1 MEKVFHEW
9 IKWFQTTYE
18 AEPVVLYGKGVN
30 DSKQQQLV
38 RVWISANGEVPTGGK
53 LLAQSIFLDKKKTK
67 AANGLVIFRVKGSTP
82 IVFSTKS
89 YISEGDLKF
98 NRGTKNKSVV
108 NRAKKTNGK
117 EKRRSLPLK
126 KPFHWRCREC
136 GEVGESEILENHCEL
151 QPKQLAPLSDEG
163 KIWFEKFLDSVEWKY
178 VSIDKLMAIPN
189 ISNESKALLIAEEAG
204 RSLEQIMC
212 GLSLECPSHYEL
224 FDRRNT
230 HLRTSDLKTKKGF
243 NDALK
248 DSIKNHGKI
257 LSAMKTAPI
266 DKIELGHIFD
276 EFLSNI
282 CDLVVSDTWKKGEK
296 IRYYSPSLKVAV
308 TGTPDLKYLD
318 VPVEMKTIENLPYR
332 HIGQNKKNNF
342 RTKVK
347 TNYMTQVSIY
357 SKAVERQWLLVLLIS
372 RQSGEFTVLPM
383 SNVAYLPQL
392 EKKLI
397 KWSEEPES
405 AILLEKYHQLK
416 GAPES

>member
-1 MEKVFHEW
+1 MEKVFDEW
-9 IKWFQTTYE
+9 IKWFKTTYE
-18 AEPVVLYGKGVN
+18 TEPIVLYGKGIN
-30 DSKQQQLV
+30 DSKQQQL
-38 RVWISANGEVPTGGK
+38 RRIWISANGEVPPGEK
-53 LLAQSIFLDKKKTK
+53 LLTQSIFLDKKKTK
-67 AANGLVIFRVKGSTP
+67 AVNGLVIFRAKGNPP
-82 IVFSTKS
+82 IVFSTDS
-89 YISEGDLKF
+89 YIVEGDLKF
-98 NRGTKNKSVV
+98 NQGSKKKPV
-108 NRAKKTNGK
+108 NKKTKKTSGK

-126 KPFHWRCREC
+126 KPFHWRCRKC
-136 GEVGESEILENHCEL
+136 GEVGESEILEKHCDL

-163 KIWFEKFLDSVEWKY
+163 KIWFDKFLDSVEWKY
-178 VSIDKLMAIPN
+178 VSINKLMTIPN
-189 ISNESKALLIAEEAG
+189 ISNESEALLIAEEAG
-204 RSLEQIMC
+204 RSLEQIMR

-248 DSIKNHGKI
+248 DSIKYHGKN

-282 CDLVVSDTWKKGEK
+282 CDLVVSDIWKKGEK

-318 VPVEMKTIENLPYR
+318 VPVEMKTIENLPYK
-332 HIGQNKKNNF
+332 HIETNKKNNF
-342 RTKVK
+342 RSKVK
-347 TNYMTQVSIY
+347 SNYMTQVSIY
-357 SKAVERQWLLVLLIS
+357 SKAVERSWLLVLLIS

-383 SNVAYLPQL
+383 SNIEYLPRL

-405 AILLEKYHQLK
+405 ALLLKKYHKLK

>member
-1 MEKVFHEW
+1 MEKVFDEW
-9 IKWFQTTYE
+9 IKWFKTTYE
-18 AEPVVLYGKGVN
+18 TEPIVLYGKGIK
-30 DSKQQQLV
+30 DSKQQQLT
-38 RVWISANGEVPTGGK
+38 RIWISANGEVPAGGK
-53 LLAQSIFLDKKKTK
+53 LLNQSIFLDKKKTK
-67 AANGLVIFRVKGSTP
+67 AANGLVIFRVKGNPP
-82 IVFSTKS
+82 IVFSTNS
-89 YISEGDLKF
+89 YIAEGDLKF
-98 NRGTKNKSVV
+98 NNGSKKKSVDKK
-108 NRAKKTNGK
+108 AKKTSGK

-136 GEVGESEILENHCEL
+136 GEVGESEILEKHCGL
-151 QPKQLAPLSDEG
+151 QPKQLAPLSGEG

-178 VSIDKLMAIPN
+178 VSINKLMPIPN

-204 RSLEQIMC
+204 RSLEQIMR

-230 HLRTSDLKTKKGF
+230 HLRTSDLKTRKGF

-248 DSIKNHGKI
+248 DSIKNHEKI

-282 CDLVVSDTWKKGEK
+282 CDLVVGDIWKKGEK
-296 IRYYSPSLKVAV
+296 IRYYSPSLRVAV

-318 VPVEMKTIENLPYR
+318 IPVEMKTIENLPYR
-332 HIGQNKKNNF
+332 HIEANKKNNF
-342 RTKVK
+342 RSKVK
-347 TNYMTQVSIY
+347 SNYMTQVSIY
-357 SKAVERQWLLVLLIS
+357 SKAVGRRWLLVLLIS

-383 SNVAYLPQL
+383 SNVEYLPLL

-397 KWSEEPES
+397 KWSEEPE
-405 AILLEKYHQLK
+405 AALLLKKYHQLK

>member
-1 MEKVFHEW
+1 MEKVFDEW
-9 IKWFQTTYE
+9 IKWFKTTYE
-18 AEPVVLYGKGVN
+18 TEPIVLYGKGIN
-30 DSKQQQLV
+30 DSKQQQL
-38 RVWISANGEVPTGGK
+38 RRIWISANGEVPPGEK
-53 LLAQSIFLDKKKTK
+53 LLTQSIFLDKKKTK
-67 AANGLVIFRVKGSTP
+67 AVNGLVIFRAKGNPP
-82 IVFSTKS
+82 IVFSTDS
-89 YISEGDLKF
+89 YIVEGDLKF
-98 NRGTKNKSVV
+98 NQGPKKKPV
-108 NRAKKTNGK
+108 NKKTKKTSGK

-126 KPFHWRCREC
+126 KPFHWRCRKC
-136 GEVGESEILENHCEL
+136 GEVGESEILEKHCDL

-163 KIWFEKFLDSVEWKY
+163 KIWFDKFLDSVEWKY
-178 VSIDKLMAIPN
+178 VSINKLMTIPN
-189 ISNESKALLIAEEAG
+189 ISNESEALLIAEEAG
-204 RSLEQIMC
+204 RSLEQIMR

-248 DSIKNHGKI
+248 DSIKYHGKN

-282 CDLVVSDTWKKGEK
+282 CDLVVSDIWKKGEK

-318 VPVEMKTIENLPYR
+318 VPVEMKTIENLPYK
-332 HIGQNKKNNF
+332 HIETNKKNNF
-342 RTKVK
+342 RSKVK
-347 TNYMTQVSIY
+347 SNYMTQVSIY
-357 SKAVERQWLLVLLIS
+357 SKAVERSWLLVLLIS

-383 SNVAYLPQL
+383 SNIEYLPRL

-405 AILLEKYHQLK
+405 ALLLKKYHKLK

>member
-1 MEKVFHEW
+1 
-9 IKWFQTTYE
+9 
-18 AEPVVLYGKGVN
+18 
-30 DSKQQQLV
+30 
-38 RVWISANGEVPTGGK
+38 
-53 LLAQSIFLDKKKTK
+53 
-67 AANGLVIFRVKGSTP
+67 
-82 IVFSTKS
+82 
-89 YISEGDLKF
+89 
-98 NRGTKNKSVV
+98 
-108 NRAKKTNGK
+108 
-117 EKRRSLPLK
+117 
-126 KPFHWRCREC
+126 
-136 GEVGESEILENHCEL
+136 
-151 QPKQLAPLSDEG
+151 
-163 KIWFEKFLDSVEWKY
+163 
-178 VSIDKLMAIPN
+178 
-189 ISNESKALLIAEEAG
+189 
-204 RSLEQIMC
+204 
-212 GLSLECPSHYEL
+212 
-224 FDRRNT
+224 
-230 HLRTSDLKTKKGF
+230 
-243 NDALK
+243 
-248 DSIKNHGKI
+248 
-257 LSAMKTAPI
+257 MKTAPI

>member
-1 MEKVFHEW
+1 MEKVFDEW
-9 IKWFQTTYE
+9 IKWFKTTYE
-18 AEPVVLYGKGVN
+18 TEPIVLYGKGIN
-30 DSKQQQLV
+30 DSKQQQL
-38 RVWISANGEVPTGGK
+38 RRIWISANGEVPPGEK
-53 LLAQSIFLDKKKTK
+53 LLTQSIFLDKKKTK
-67 AANGLVIFRVKGSTP
+67 AVNGLVIFRAKGNPP
-82 IVFSTKS
+82 IVFSTDS
-89 YISEGDLKF
+89 YIVEGDLKF
-98 NRGTKNKSVV
+98 NQGPKKKPV
-108 NRAKKTNGK
+108 NKKTKKISGK

-126 KPFHWRCREC
+126 KPFHWRCRKC
-136 GEVGESEILENHCEL
+136 GEVGESEILEKHCDL

-163 KIWFEKFLDSVEWKY
+163 KIWFDKFLDSVEWKY
-178 VSIDKLMAIPN
+178 VSINKLMTIPN
-189 ISNESKALLIAEEAG
+189 ISNESEALLIAEEAG
-204 RSLEQIMC
+204 RSLEQIMR

-248 DSIKNHGKI
+248 DSIKYHGKN

-282 CDLVVSDTWKKGEK
+282 CDLVVSDIWKKGEK

-318 VPVEMKTIENLPYR
+318 VPVEMKTIENLPYK
-332 HIGQNKKNNF
+332 HIETNKKNNF
-342 RTKVK
+342 RSKVK
-347 TNYMTQVSIY
+347 SNYMTQVSIY
-357 SKAVERQWLLVLLIS
+357 SKAVERSWLLVLLIS

-383 SNVAYLPQL
+383 SNIEYLPRL

-405 AILLEKYHQLK
+405 ALLLKKYHKLK

>member
-1 MEKVFHEW
+1 MERVFDEW
-9 IKWFQTTYE
+9 IKWFQATYE
-18 AEPVVLYGKGVN
+18 TEPIVLYGKGIN

-38 RVWISANGEVPTGGK
+38 RVWIPSNGEVPTDGK
-53 LLAQSIFLDKKKTK
+53 ILTQSIFLDKKKRK
-67 AANGLVIFRVKGSTP
+67 AAEGLVIFRAKGNTP

-89 YISEGDLKF
+89 YIAEGDLKF
-98 NRGTKNKSVV
+98 NQLPENKSIGNKV
-108 NRAKKTNGK
+108 KTIKGK
-117 EKRRSLPLK
+117 EKGRSLPLK
-126 KPFHWRCREC
+126 KPFHWRCRGC
-136 GEVGESEILENHCEL
+136 GEVGVSEILEKHCDL

-178 VSIDKLMAIPN
+178 VPIERLMTIPH
-189 ISNESKALLIAEEAG
+189 ISNESKALVIAEEAG
-204 RSLEQIMC
+204 RSLEQIMR
-212 GLSLECPSHYEL
+212 GLSLECPPHYEL

-248 DSIKNHGKI
+248 DSIKNHAKN

-276 EFLSNI
+276 EFLSNV
-282 CDLVVSDTWKKGEK
+282 CDLVVGDIWKKGEK
-296 IRYYSPSLKVAV
+296 IRYYSSTLKVAV
-308 TGTPDLKYLD
+308 SGTPDLKYLD
-318 VPVEMKTIENLPYR
+318 IPVEMKTIESLPYS
-332 HIGQNKKNNF
+332 HIGQNKKSNF
-342 RTKVK
+342 RSKVK

-357 SKAVERQWLLVLLIS
+357 SKAVDRQWLLVLLIS

-383 SNVAYLPQL
+383 SNVTYLPRL

-397 KWSEEPES
+397 QWSKEPES
-405 AILLEKYHQLK
+405 VILLDKYHQLK

>member
-1 MEKVFHEW
+1 MEKVFDEW
-9 IKWFQTTYE
+9 IKWFKTTYE
-18 AEPVVLYGKGVN
+18 TEPIVLYGKGIN
-30 DSKQQQLV
+30 DSKQQQL
-38 RVWISANGEVPTGGK
+38 RRIWISANGEVPPGEK
-53 LLAQSIFLDKKKTK
+53 LLTQSIFLDKKKTK
-67 AANGLVIFRVKGSTP
+67 AVNGLVIFRAKGNPP
-82 IVFSTKS
+82 IVFSTDS
-89 YISEGDLKF
+89 YIVEGDLKF
-98 NRGTKNKSVV
+98 NQGSKKKPV
-108 NRAKKTNGK
+108 NKKTKKTSGK

-126 KPFHWRCREC
+126 KPFHWRCRKC
-136 GEVGESEILENHCEL
+136 GEVGESEILEKHCDL

-163 KIWFEKFLDSVEWKY
+163 KIWFDKFLDSVEWKY
-178 VSIDKLMAIPN
+178 VSINKLMTIPN
-189 ISNESKALLIAEEAG
+189 ISNESEALLIAEEAG

-248 DSIKNHGKI
+248 DSIKYHGKN

-282 CDLVVSDTWKKGEK
+282 CDLVVSDIWKKGEK

-318 VPVEMKTIENLPYR
+318 VPVEMKTIENLPYK
-332 HIGQNKKNNF
+332 HIETNKKNNF
-342 RTKVK
+342 RSKVK
-347 TNYMTQVSIY
+347 SNYMTQVSIY
-357 SKAVERQWLLVLLIS
+357 SKAVERSWLLVLLIS

-383 SNVAYLPQL
+383 SNIEYLPRL

-405 AILLEKYHQLK
+405 ALLLKKYHKLK